1 MSKQRYTVFIE
12 TPAGCIP
19 AKLTVPATADA
30 VEVAMK
36 LREKGLDPY
45 RLRLEAEQSA
55 WVVSV
60 IDWKRAA

>member
-1 MSKQRYTVFIE
+1 MSKQRYTVLIE
-12 TPAGCIP
+12 TPAGRVP

-36 LREKGLDPY
+36 LREKGWEPY

-60 IDWKRAA
+60 IDWERAA